1 MITSK
6 CLVTGGA
13 GFIGSHLTEYLLK
26 EGHEVVVLDSFD
38 DYYTKKLQNLD
49 PLKKYENFKLIK
61 GNILDLELV
70 KKLMQDIDYVF
81 HNAAQAGVR
90 ISVRDPF
97 KSNNVNVN
105 GTLNILYAAKE
116 SNVKKVI
123 NASSSSVYGN
133 TPYLPMKEEHTPIPM
148 SPYGVSKLAA
158 EKYCEVF
165 QDVYGLKTISLRY
178 FTVYGP
184 RQRPDMA
191 IRIFV
196 DTLLQN
202 KPIIIFGN
210 GEQTRDFTNIFD
222 VIDANIRCMKSSATG
237 VFNIGCGRNISVNEL
252 GKVILEIMGKDV
264 EPIYEKA
271 QLGDAPHTWADNSKA
286 LEILGWKPRI
296 TIKEGIEKF
305 VKWYEP
311 RADELREIVN

>member
-1 MITSK
+1 MTVK

-13 GFIGSHLTEYLLK
+13 GFIGSHLSEYLLK
-26 EGHEVVVLDSFD
+26 EGNEVVVLDSFD

-49 PLKKYENFKLIK
+49 YLKTHENFKLIK

-70 KKLMQDIDYVF
+70 KKLMVDVDYVF
-81 HNAAQAGVR
+81 HHAAQAGVR

-97 KSNNVNVN
+97 KSNEVNVN

-116 SNVKKVI
+116 NNVKKVI

-133 TPYLPMKEEHTPIPM
+133 TPYLPMKEEHTPVPM

-165 QDVYGLKTISLRY
+165 QEVYGIKTISLRY

-196 DTLLQN
+196 DRLLQD
-202 KPIIIFGN
+202 KPIVVFGD
-210 GEQTRDFTNIFD
+210 GEQTRDFTFISD
-222 VIDANIRCMKSSATG
+222 VVNANILCMKTSATG
-237 VFNIGCGRNISVNEL
+237 FFNIGCGNNISVNNL
-252 GKVILEIMGKDV
+252 IKVIMETMDKNI
-264 EPIYEKA
+264 EPIYEEL
-271 QLGDAPHTWADNSKA
+271 QLGDAPHTWADNKKA
-286 LEILGWKPRI
+286 FEQLGWKPTI
-296 TIKEGIEKF
+296 SIKEGIEKF
-305 VKWYEP
+305 VEWYSP
-311 RADELREIVN
+311 LADKLREIVS

>member
-1 MITSK
+1 MSYK

-13 GFIGSHLTEYLLK
+13 GFIGSHLTEKLLK
-26 EGHEVVVLDSFD
+26 MGNEVVVLDSFD

-49 PLKKYENFKLIK
+49 PLKGFDDFKLVK
-61 GNILDLELV
+61 GNILDFNLV
-70 KKLMQDIDYVF
+70 KTLMQDIDFVF

-97 KSNNVNVN
+97 KSNDVNVK

-158 EKYCEVF
+158 EKYGEVF
-165 QDVYGLKTISLRY
+165 QEVYGIQTISMRY

-196 DTLLQN
+196 DRLLLD
-202 KPIIIFGN
+202 KPIIIFGD
-210 GEQTRDFTNIFD
+210 GEQTRDFTFIED
-222 VIDANIRCMKSSATG
+222 IIDANIRCMKKSATG

-252 GKVILEIMGKDV
+252 VKVIHEIMNKDIT
-264 EPIYEKA
+264 PIYEKE
-271 QLGDAPHTWADNSKA
+271 QLGDAPHTLADNSKA
-286 LEILGWKPRI
+286 FKLLGWKP
-296 TIKEGIEKF
+296 TVSIKEGIEKF
-305 VKWYEP
+305 VEWYKP
-311 RADELREIVN
+311 RAEKLREIVY

>member
-1 MITSK
+1 MGCK

-13 GFIGSHLTEYLLK
+13 GFIGSHLTEYLLN
-26 EGHEVVVLDSFD
+26 EGHEVVVIDSFD
-38 DYYTKKLQNLD
+38 DYYTKKLQNLED
-49 PLKKYENFKLIK
+49 LKGHENFKLVK
-61 GNILDLELV
+61 GNILDMELV
-70 KKLMQDIDYVF
+70 KKLMIDVDYVF

-105 GTLNILYAAKE
+105 GTLNILYSAKE

-133 TPYLPMKEEHTPIPM
+133 TPYLPMKEEHAPM
-148 SPYGVSKLAA
+148 PVSPYGVSKLAG

-165 QDVYGLKTISLRY
+165 QKVYGLKTVSLRY

-196 DTLLQN
+196 DRLLQN
-202 KPIIIFGN
+202 KPIVIFGD
-210 GEQTRDFTNIFD
+210 GEQTRDFTYIAD
-222 VIDANIRCMKSSATG
+222 VIDANIRCMKSNATG
-237 VFNIGCGRNISVNEL
+237 VFNIGFGKNISVNEL
-252 GKVILEIMGKDV
+252 ARVIMEIMGKNI
-264 EPIYEKA
+264 EPIYEKP
-271 QLGDAPHTWADNSKA
+271 QKGDAPHTWADTTKA
-286 LEILGWKPRI
+286 NEILGWRARVSLQQG
-296 TIKEGIEKF
+296 IKKFIE
-305 VKWYEP
+305 WYEP
-311 RADELREIVN
+311 RADELREIVY